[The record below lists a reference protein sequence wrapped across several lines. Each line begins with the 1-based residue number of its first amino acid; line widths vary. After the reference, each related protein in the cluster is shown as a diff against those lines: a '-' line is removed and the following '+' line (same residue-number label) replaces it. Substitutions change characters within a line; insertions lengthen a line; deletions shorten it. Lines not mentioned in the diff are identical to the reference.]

1 MINDKLLVASGGSD
15 SILTVVMEAVKSDI
29 AIYVYFLDGTKY
41 SDFIQGDTKEFPIK
55 DVSHIDAIQ
64 PRIPAIGLT
73 IETDNLLRESIG
85 TLSYRYTIEDPA
97 KNAYLRTYYD
107 HDVMV

>member
-1 MINDKLLVASGGSD
+1 M
-15 SILTVVMEAVKSDI
+15 TVVMEAVPSDI
-29 AIYVYFLDGTKY
+29 AIHVYFLDGTRY
-41 SDFIQGDTKEFPIK
+41 SDFSQGDTKEFSIK

-73 IETDNLLRESIG
+73 IETDNLLRESIDA
-85 TLSYRYTIEDPA
+85 TSYRYTIEDPA

-107 HDVMV
+107 SVGSVIKQKGL